1 MITMP
6 FRGRALASVAVL
18 ALSLPAA
25 AQQQVA
31 EALPEMAAEVIVI
44 GQRDAPITIVPRGL
58 SVSLGQEQFAAVNAV
73 NVEDLM
79 KYAPNFFVR
88 KRFIGDANAVPGF
101 RGTHSTQS
109 ARSLVLVDG
118 FVVSNLLGNSFS
130 FPPKWGVVGPGEVQ
144 QFDIVYGPYSSRYP
158 GNSMGG
164 IISITT
170 KPPQEGLESFATA
183 QYFVQPY
190 KQYGTDRTFDGWTG
204 EAGFGWKQEDGPWSA
219 RLSYRHLDNQGHPQQ
234 FYQLNA
240 VTGTSKE
247 PPTSVTGA
255 VSDPNLITKTPVS
268 GAYTVEDT
276 TQDQVRARIGY
287 DFANGWNASLL
298 AVLWTSDYD
307 STSPTTYL
315 RDAAGNPVFYLT
327 NAAGKPDPNLRV
339 LVDGKQYT
347 LPTINLSLNE
357 RREMLSGLKLAGPL
371 GDWQASLNLSHFGI
385 DKQRTRTSS
394 GYANGINNG
403 AGTDTRAGTTGWW
416 TGDGQIERTIG
427 DHELALGF
435 NGSLYETDQTIY
447 TVDNWR
453 SGANPTFSTETAGR
467 TRLLGAFV
475 DEAWQVAPGVKLTG
489 GVRVDQWRAFDGSI
503 GTLVSGS
510 PRFQAYAN
518 RKDTSVNPSV
528 GIQADLPSDWV
539 GQLSLAT
546 ATRFPTV
553 GELFQGKLKSDGS
566 FDINSFDPNLKPEKS
581 RDANLMLR
589 RSFDD
594 IRFTGSVFYQRVEDA
609 IFSQQGFNQFGIVT
623 SSFKNIELVRQW
635 GVEAIIEAADVAGID
650 GLNLDFNAAWIDAET
665 VRNPSVPASEGVQ
678 FPRIPKWRLNGNA
691 RYRFAPDW
699 QFSTGWR
706 YASRPN
712 TNLEGTQRGDTYG
725 YTSEFLI
732 FDAKLSWD
740 VTDQAQISV
749 GVDNIGNDK
758 AWVFH
763 PYPQRTFSLELK
775 WKG

>member
-1 MITMP
+1 MP
-6 FRGRALASVAVL
+6 RIHFRARTLASVAL
-18 ALSLPAA
+18 IALSTPAF
-25 AQQQVA
+25 AQDTQVA
-31 EALPEMAAEVIVI
+31 DAAPVQEVIVI

-58 SVSLGQEQFAAVNAV
+58 SVSLGEEQFAAINAV

-88 KRFIGDANAVPGF
+88 KRYIGDANAVPGF

-118 FVVSNLLGNSFS
+118 FVVSNLLGNSFG

-170 KPPQEGLESFATA
+170 KPPKEGLEAFATA
-183 QYFVQPY
+183 QYFIQPY
-190 KQYGTDRTFDGWTG
+190 KQYGTDRDFDGYTG
-204 EAGFGWKQEDGPWSA
+204 EAGFGWKQKDGPWSA
-219 RLSYRHLDNQGHPQQ
+219 RLSYRRLENQGHPQQ
-234 FYQLNA
+234 FYQLTPA
-240 VTGTSKE
+240 TGTAAS
-247 PPTSVTGA
+247 TVVTGA
-255 VSDPNLITKTPVS
+255 VTDTNLITKTPVS
-268 GAYTVEDT
+268 GAYSVEDT
-276 TQDQVRARIGY
+276 TQDQLRGRIGY
-287 DFANGWNASLL
+287 DFADGWNASLL

-307 STSPTTYL
+307 GTTPTTYL
-315 RDAAGNPVFYLT
+315 RDTSGNPVFT
-327 NAAGKPDPNLRV
+327 GRV
-339 LVDGKQYT
+339 SVDGKQYT
-347 LPTINLSLNE
+347 MPAINLSLTE
-357 RREMLSGLKLAGPL
+357 RREILGGAKLEGPI
-371 GDWQASLNLSHFGI
+371 GDWQASLNLSRFVI
-385 DKQRTRTSS
+385 DKQRARAST
-394 GYANGINNG
+394 GYLNGINSG
-403 AGTDTRAGTTGWW
+403 AGTDTRQGDTGWW
-416 TGDGQIERTIG
+416 TGDGQLERTLG
-427 DHELALGF
+427 DHELAIGF
-435 NGSLYETDQTIY
+435 NSSLYETDQTIY
-447 TVDNWR
+447 GVSNWR
-453 SGANPTFSTETAGR
+453 IGATPTFTTQTGGR
-467 TRLLGAFV
+467 SRQLGAFI
-475 DEAWQVAPGVKLTG
+475 DNAWQVTPEVKLTG
-489 GVRVDQWRAFDGSI
+489 GVRLDNWRAFDGRI
-503 GTLVSGS
+503 GTRVSGS
-510 PRFQAYAN
+510 PKYQSYTD
-518 RKDTSVNPSV
+518 RKETSINPSA
-528 GIQADLPSDWV
+528 GIQADLPADWV

-553 GELFQGKLKSDGS
+553 GELFQGRLDGNGN

-589 RSFDD
+589 RAFDD

-609 IFSQQGFNQFGIVT
+609 IFSQQGFNQFGVVT
-623 SSFKNIELVRQW
+623 SSFKNIDIVRQW
-635 GVEAIIEAADVAGID
+635 GIEGIIEASDLAGID
-650 GLNLDFNAAWIDAET
+650 GLNVDFNAAWIDAQT
-665 VRNPSVPASEGVQ
+665 VRNRSVPASEGVQ

-691 RYRFAPDW
+691 RYRFADDW

-725 YTSEFLI
+725 YTSELMI

-740 VTDQAQISV
+740 VTAQTQLSV

-763 PYPQRTFSLELK
+763 PYPQRTFTLELK

>member
-1 MITMP
+1 MINAP
-6 FRGRALASVAVL
+6 FRARSLASVAVL

-170 KPPQEGLESFATA
+170 KPPTEGLESFATA

-234 FYQLNA
+234 FYQA
-240 VTGTSKE
+240 TAATGSAAGTI
-247 PPTSVTGA
+247 VTGA
-255 VSDPNLITKTPVS
+255 VTDSGLITKTPVV
-268 GAYTVEDT
+268 GAYAVEDT
-276 TQDQVRARIGY
+276 NQDQIRARIGY
-287 DFANGWNASLL
+287 DFADGWSAALL

-307 STSPTTYL
+307 GTTPTSYL
-315 RDAAGNPVFYLT
+315 RDAAGNPIYTGRVSI
-327 NAAGKPDPNLRV
+327 NGKN
-339 LVDGKQYT
+339 YT
-347 LPTINLSLNE
+347 MPAINLSLTE
-357 RREMLSGLKLAGPL
+357 RREMLQGVKLEGPL
-371 GDWQASLNLSHFGI
+371 GDWQATLNLSHFGI
-385 DKQRTRTSS
+385 DKQRSRAST
-394 GYANGINNG
+394 GYLNGINNG

-416 TGDGQIERTIG
+416 TGDAQVERTIG
-427 DHELALGF
+427 EHELAIGV
-435 NGSLYETDQTIY
+435 NSSLYETDQTIY
-447 TVDNWR
+447 SVSNWR
-453 SGANPTFSTETAGR
+453 SGANPVFSTETAGR

-489 GVRVDQWRAFDGSI
+489 GVRMDQWRAFDGSI

-510 PRFQAYAN
+510 PRFQSYAN
-518 RKDTSVNPSV
+518 RKDTSINPSA
-528 GIQADLPSDWV
+528 GIQADLPGDWV

-553 GELFQGKLKSDGS
+553 SELFQGKLDGNGN

-665 VRNPSVPASEGVQ
+665 VRNPSVKASEGVQ

-699 QFSTGWR
+699 QLSTGWR

-712 TNLEGTQRGDTYG
+712 SNLEGTQRGDTYG

-740 VTDQAQISV
+740 VTDQTQISV

-763 PYPQRTFSLELK
+763 PYPQRTFALELK

>member
-1 MITMP
+1 VPRMP
-6 FRGRALASVAVL
+6 FRARSLASVAL
-18 ALSLPAA
+18 IALSTPAF
-25 AQQQVA
+25 AQHTQVA
-31 EALPEMAAEVIVI
+31 DAAPVQEVIVI

-58 SVSLGQEQFAAVNAV
+58 SVSLGQEQFAAINAV

-118 FVVSNLLGNSFS
+118 FTVSNLLGNSFG

-170 KPPQEGLESFATA
+170 KPPKEGLESFATA

-190 KQYGTDRTFDGWTG
+190 KHYGTDRDFDGYTG
-204 EAGFGWKQEDGPWSA
+204 EAGFGWKQKDGPWSA
-219 RLSYRHLDNQGHPQQ
+219 RLSYRRLENQGHPQQ
-234 FYQLNA
+234 FYQLTNPS
-240 VTGTSKE
+240 GTDEIK
-247 PPTSVTGA
+247 TVTGA
-255 VSDPNLITKTPVS
+255 VTDTALITKMPVS
-268 GAYTVEDT
+268 GAYSVEDT
-276 TQDQVRARIGY
+276 TQDQVRGRIGY
-287 DFANGWNASLL
+287 DFADGWNASLL

-307 STSPTTYL
+307 GTTPTTYL
-315 RDAAGNPVFYLT
+315 RDAAGNPVFT
-327 NAAGKPDPNLRV
+327 GRV
-339 LVDGKQYT
+339 RVDGKLYSM
-347 LPTINLSLNE
+347 PAINLSLTA
-357 RREMLSGLKLAGPL
+357 RREILGGMKLEGPI
-371 GDWQASLNLSHFGI
+371 GDWEASLNLSRFVI
-385 DKQRTRTSS
+385 DKQRSRAST
-394 GYANGINNG
+394 GYLNGINSG
-403 AGTDTRAGTTGWW
+403 AGTDTRQGDTGWW
-416 TGDGQIERTIG
+416 SGDGQLERTLG
-427 DHELALGF
+427 DHELAVGF
-435 NGSLYETDQTIY
+435 NSSLYETDQTIY
-447 TVDNWR
+447 GVGNWR
-453 SGANPTFSTETAGR
+453 TGTAPTFNTRTGGR
-467 TRLLGAFV
+467 SRQLGAFI
-475 DEAWQVAPGVKLTG
+475 DDAWQVAPDVKLTG
-489 GVRVDQWRAFDGSI
+489 GVRVDNWRAFDGRI
-503 GTLVSGS
+503 GTRVAGS
-510 PRFQAYAN
+510 PTYQSYTD
-518 RKDTSVNPSV
+518 RKETSVNPSV
-528 GIQADLPSDWV
+528 GIQADLPADWV

-546 ATRFPTV
+546 ATRYPTV
-553 GELFQGKLKSDGS
+553 GELFQGKLLSTGE
-566 FDINSFDPNLKPEKS
+566 FDFNSFDPNLKPEKS

-589 RSFDD
+589 RAFDD
-594 IRFTGSVFYQRVEDA
+594 VRFTGSVFYQRVEDA

-623 SSFKNIELVRQW
+623 SSFKNIDIVRQW
-635 GVEAIIEAADVAGID
+635 GVEGIIEASDVGGIE
-650 GLNLDFNAAWIDAET
+650 GLNVDFNAAWIDAQT
-665 VRNPSVPASEGVQ
+665 VRNRSVPASEGVQ

-691 RYRFAPDW
+691 RYRFADDW

-725 YTSEFLI
+725 YTSELMI

-740 VTDQAQISV
+740 VTAETQLSI

-763 PYPQRTFSLELK
+763 PYPQRTFTLELK